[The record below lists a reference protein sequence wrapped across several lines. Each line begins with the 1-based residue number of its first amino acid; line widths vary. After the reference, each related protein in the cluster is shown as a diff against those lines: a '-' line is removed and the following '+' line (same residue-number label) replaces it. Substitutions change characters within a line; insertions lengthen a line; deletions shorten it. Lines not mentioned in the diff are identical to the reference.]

1 MCYIFLHHITLHQF
15 YTRYIESGM
24 EGEGLAGAIAPIN
37 FLKKKKIKGGK
48 KNNLK
53 NIKKYKVKIKI

>member
-1 MCYIFLHHITLHQF
+1 
-15 YTRYIESGM
+15 M